1 MPQEQEICC
10 FWGGG
15 ALNYIEV
22 LSLKS
27 YVVAGHPVSLYTYDP
42 PSNAP
47 DGVSVCD
54 AADILAADAA
64 PAGLIADLFR
74 YHCIAKR
81 PGVIWAAP
89 DFVLLAPLRPENGRL
104 LAEQGGGYLSPDI
117 LALPPDSKTLT
128 GILNFTAEAQPIPPW
143 ATPDEKVALAA
154 LESPPTAE
162 DLGWGV
168 WGARAVTYFAGQS
181 GEAEDALPK
190 TAFYPFDYAKR
201 SILLTRKENVENH
214 TGATTAAIPLYA
226 REIARQVH
234 EAEAGLPRYWCPLG
248 TLLRQ
253 FGVSP
258 RSAPIYGIDP
268 KADNRWADEPQETS
282 AVKVPVAEAS
292 AVPTPAAIQAPVQ
305 DDQKVLIVTTM
316 KNEGPFI
323 LEWIAYHRSIGV
335 TDFIVYT
342 NDCDD
347 GTDELLDL
355 LVREGVV
362 NIRID
367 NPFKAE
373 KGPGPQ
379 WAAYQDARNQPGFA
393 DADWVIPMDCDEF
406 INIHV
411 GDGRLTDLFAAY
423 PEANLFSMVWRLFGN
438 DDIAVFDDRFITEQ
452 LTAAARLDA
461 EKPFQARGFKT
472 MFRNNGVFEELG
484 VHRPKVFDP
493 ARVDEINWVASSGG
507 RMPDSYHERG
517 WRVPRNLAGYQ
528 VVTLNHYAV
537 RSAESYLVKRQRGR
551 VNHVDHDQGLSYW
564 FRMNHNS
571 TRDETILHKL
581 PRAKIERDRLMA
593 NADIAEQHKKSV
605 AHHRGR
611 IGELKEKADYAAL
624 YDEITSSRLKNLSR
638 LSRYFGNQIYNIGP
652 QALPDDFVA
661 WVDQFDDRG
670 RGPADIGPPPVKE
683 NDTLA
688 PSPKYAAEIAERMAE
703 KEARRQRD
711 ATAIVGA
718 ENVTPAMVMG
728 VEQPKAQR
736 PSNDHPPTVERT
748 ATAPSGDPIYLGE
761 ADKKAFA
768 SLLGRTQPRYPHLTP
783 ISPARSHDRITA
795 ITSMKNEGPFI
806 LEWIAYHRAIGVTH
820 FLVYTNDCDDP
831 TNDILDHLAGKG
843 WLTRL
848 ENPFNRAAGQKPQR
862 GALNH
867 AIKQDVVQSADWY
880 LVIDVDEFVNVHV
893 GDGTLKALAEAAND
907 PSVISMSWR
916 FFGNKN
922 VEAYEDLWVTEQF
935 FHCAPQ
941 YLPRPRLGWGFKSMI
956 RTDAPVGKIGV
967 HRPLDINWKQ
977 EDNLRWVNGSGREMP
992 RKTMKGSAWFSRK
1005 ASIGY
1010 DMVTLNHYILRSA
1023 ESFLVKRERGRINH
1037 VDQDQGLEYWATRNY
1052 ATERDESILSRLGPA
1067 KAVLDDLLGD
1077 PELAALHDAAVTWH
1091 QDRIAKL
1098 KADPEYLKL
1107 YEMII
1112 DLTQK
1117 DAIYVAAAEPEDVSD

>member
-15 ALNYIEV
+15 ELNYIEV

-27 YVVAGHPVSLYTYDP
+27 FVAAGHPVSLYAYDP
-42 PSNAP
+42 PAATPS
-47 DGVSVCD
+47 GVTVKD
-54 AADILAADAA
+54 AADILPPDAA
-64 PAGLIADLFR
+64 PASLIAALFR
-74 YHCIAKR
+74 YHCLAKR
-81 PGVIWAAP
+81 PGTIWAAP
-89 DFVLLAPLRPENGRL
+89 DFALLAPLRPENGRL
-104 LAEQGGGYLSPDI
+104 LAEQGGGYLTPDI
-117 LALPPDSKTLT
+117 LALPPDSKALQA
-128 GILNFTAEAQPIPPW
+128 LLDFTADPHPIPPW
-143 ATPDEKVALAA
+143 ASSDEKAA
-154 LESPPTAE
+154 LVSLEDPATAQ

-168 WGARAVTYFAGQS
+168 WGARALTYYAGQS
-181 GEAEDALPK
+181 GEAEEALPK
-190 TAFYPFDYAKR
+190 AAFYPFSYANR
-201 SILLTRKENVENH
+201 SILLTRKENIENH
-214 TGATTAAIPLYA
+214 TGATTAAIPLYGQ
-226 REIARQVH
+226 ELARQLH

-253 FGVSP
+253 YGVSP

-268 KADNRWADEPQETS
+268 KADSRWADEPT
-282 AVKVPVAEAS
+282 EA
-292 AVPTPAAIQAPVQ
+292 PAAPSQPAVTPKAAAKHAAK

-355 LVREGVV
+355 LVRDGVV

-367 NPFKAE
+367 NPFTAD

-393 DADWVIPMDCDEF
+393 EADWVIPMDCDEF
-406 INIHV
+406 INIHI
-411 GDGRLTDLFAAY
+411 GDGTLADLFAAY
-423 PEANLFSMVWRLFGN
+423 PDANLFSMVWRLFGN
-438 DDIAVFDDRFITEQ
+438 DDIAAFDDRFITEQ

-461 EKPFQARGFKT
+461 EKPYQARGFKT

-493 ARVDEINWVASSGG
+493 ARAAEINWIASSGG

-537 RSAESYLVKRQRGR
+537 RTAQSYLVKRQRGR

-571 TRDETILHKL
+571 ARDETILHKL
-581 PRAKIERDRLMA
+581 PRAKAERDKLTA
-593 NADIAEQHKKSV
+593 NPDIAAQHERCV

-611 IGELKEKADYAAL
+611 IAELLKVPDYAEL
-624 YDEITSSRLKNLSR
+624 YETITSKRVKNLSR

-661 WVDQFDDRG
+661 WVDQLDDKG
-670 RGPADIGPPPVKE
+670 RAPADLGPPPVKE

-703 KEARRQRD
+703 KEARRRRD
-711 ATAIVGA
+711 AEKIVGA
-718 ENVTPAMVMG
+718 GNVTAAMVQG
-728 VEQPKAQR
+728 VEQPKAPR
-736 PSNDHPPTVERT
+736 PSNDHPPTIERT
-748 ATAPSGDPIYLGE
+748 DTAPSGDPIYLGE

-768 SLLGRTQPRYPHLTP
+768 SLLGRTQPRYPLLTP

-831 TNDILDHLAGKG
+831 TNDILDHLAAKG
-843 WLTRL
+843 WLTRVD
-848 ENPFNRAAGQKPQR
+848 NPFNREAGQKPQR

-867 AIKQDVVQSADWY
+867 AIQQDVVQNADWY
-880 LVIDVDEFVNVHV
+880 LTIDVDEFVNIHV

-916 FFGNKN
+916 FFGNKG
-922 VEAYEDLWVTEQF
+922 VEAYEDRWVTEQF

-977 EDNLRWVNGSGREMP
+977 EDNLRWVNGSGRQMP

-1052 ATERDESILSRLGPA
+1052 ATERDESILARLDPA
-1067 KAVLDDLLGD
+1067 KAVLDDLMAD
-1077 PELAALHDAAVTWH
+1077 TDLAALHEKAVIWH

-1107 YEMII
+1107 YEMIT
-1112 DLTQK
+1112 DPAQK
-1117 DAIYVAAAEPEDVSD
+1117 DAIYVAEAEPEDVSD

>member
-10 FWGGG
+10 FWGGD
-15 ALNYIEV
+15 AINYLEA
-22 LSLKS
+22 LSLAS
-27 YVVAGHPVSLYTYDP
+27 FVAAGHPVTLYAYH
-42 PSNAP
+42 PSGP
-47 DGVSVCD
+47 TPKGVIVKD
-54 AADILAADAA
+54 AADILPQDAA
-64 PAGLIADLFR
+64 PASLLADLFR
-74 YHCIAKR
+74 YHCLAQR
-81 PGVIWAAP
+81 PGVIWVAP
-89 DFVLLAPLRPENGRL
+89 DFVLMQPLRTEDGRL
-104 LAEQGGGYLSPDI
+104 LAEQGGGYLSPDV
-117 LALPPDSKTLT
+117 LALPPDSMALRT
-128 GILNFTAEAQPIPPW
+128 ILAFIAETRPIPPW
-143 ATPDEKVALAA
+143 ATPEEQAQLAA
-154 LESPPTAE
+154 MKDPAGAE
-162 DLGWGV
+162 DLGSGV
-168 WGARAVTYFAGQS
+168 WGAKALTHFAKKS
-181 GEAEDALPK
+181 GEAENALPK
-190 TAFYPFDYAKR
+190 TAFYPLAYADR
-201 SILLTRKENVENH
+201 AILLTRKEKVENF
-214 TGATTAAIPLYA
+214 TGATTAAIPLYG
-226 REIARQVH
+226 REIARQLH
-234 EAEAGLPRYWCPLG
+234 EVEAGLPKYWCPLG
-248 TLLRQ
+248 ALLRQ
-253 FGVSP
+253 FGIAP
-258 RSAPIYGIDP
+258 RSAPIYEIDP
-268 KADNRWADEPQETS
+268 KADNRWADEPVETLPPQAAPPIA
-282 AVKVPVAEAS
+282 AVKP
-292 AVPTPAAIQAPVQ
+292 PMKG
-305 DDQKVLIVTTM
+305 DQKVLIVTTM

-367 NPFKAE
+367 NPFKAD

-393 DADWVIPMDCDEF
+393 EADWVIPMDCDEF

-411 GDGRLTDLFAAY
+411 GDGTLADLFAAY
-423 PEANLFSMVWRLFGN
+423 PDANLFSMVWRLFGN
-438 DDIAVFDDRFITEQ
+438 DDTATFDDRFITEQ

-461 EKPFQARGFKT
+461 EKPYQARGFKT
-472 MFRNNGVFEELG
+472 MFRNNGIFEELG

-493 ARVDEINWVASSGG
+493 AREAEINWIASSGG

-537 RSAESYLVKRQRGR
+537 RTAESYLVKRQRGR

-571 TRDETILHKL
+571 ARDETIFHKL
-581 PRAKIERDRLMA
+581 PRAKAERDRLMA
-593 NADIAEQHKKSV
+593 NADIAAQHEKSV

-611 IGELKEKADYAAL
+611 IAELKEKADYAAL
-624 YDEITSSRLKNLSR
+624 YDEITSKRLKNLSR
-638 LSRYFGNQIYNIGP
+638 MSRYFGNQIYNIGP

-661 WVDQFDDRG
+661 WIDQFDEHG
-670 RGPADIGPPPVKE
+670 RAPANIGPPPVKE

-703 KEARRQRD
+703 KEARRMRD
-711 ATAIVGA
+711 AAAIVGA
-718 ENVTPAMVMG
+718 ENVTPAMIAGM
-728 VEQPKAQR
+728 EQPKVQR
-736 PSNDHPPTVERT
+736 PSNAHPPTVKRT

-768 SLLGRTQPRYPHLTP
+768 SLLGRTQTRYPHLTP
-783 ISPARSHDRITA
+783 ISPARSHEKITA

-831 TNDILDHLAGKG
+831 TNEILDHLAGKG
-843 WLTRL
+843 WLTRID
-848 ENPFNRAAGQKPQR
+848 NPFNRAAGQKPQR

-867 AIKQDVVQSADWY
+867 AIKQVVVQSADWY
-880 LVIDVDEFVNVHV
+880 LVIDVDEFVNIHV

-916 FFGNKN
+916 FFGNKG
-922 VEAYEDLWVTEQF
+922 VEAYQDRWVTEQF
-935 FHCAPQ
+935 VHCAPQ

-1052 ATERDESILSRLGPA
+1052 ATERDESILNRLNPA
-1067 KAVLDDLLGD
+1067 KAVLDSLLAD
-1077 PELAALHDAAVTWH
+1077 PALAALHEAAVTWH

-1107 YEMII
+1107 FRMIT
-1112 DLTQK
+1112 DPAQK
-1117 DAIYVAAAEPEDVSD
+1117 DAIYVAEAELEDVSD